1 MKGPRT
7 GPPAG
12 SRTTSDVVV
21 IGAGMIGAACAYY
34 AARAGFSVTVVDRGP
49 AAGGTS
55 GAGEGNLLVSD
66 KEPGPELALA
76 LRSQELW
83 RSLAE
88 EAADPSA
95 PDSPAPDSRDSGSLV
110 SASPGSGSRGSA
122 WGPGFEYEAKG
133 GLVVAFSSADFE
145 ALQRFAAT
153 QVPLGVVAEEVP
165 GDRLTEF
172 EPLIAPGLVGGF
184 WYPQDAQ
191 VMPALATA
199 RLLRASGATLRLGN
213 AVTGLVTSG
222 GAVRGVR
229 TTQGDISA
237 RFVVNA
243 AGFGAAAIA
252 ALAGSA
258 LPVQPR
264 RGFVLVTEP
273 LPNMV
278 RHKVYSA
285 AYVADVSSSDAALQ
299 SSAVVEGTPSGPV
312 LIGASRER
320 VGLDRTPSY
329 DALGRL
335 AAQGAE
341 LFPFL
346 ADVMVQRYYCGF
358 RPYLPDHLPAIGPDA
373 TVSGLFHACGH
384 EGAGIGLAPAT
395 AELIAAM
402 MAGTEPMIAPEPFRP
417 ARFASGDEQKEAAG

>member
-1 MKGPRT
+1 
-7 GPPAG
+7 
-12 SRTTSDVVV
+12 
-21 IGAGMIGAACAYY
+21 MIGAACAYY
-34 AARAGFSVTVVDRGP
+34 AARAGLSVTVVDSGP
-49 AAGGTS
+49 VAGGTS

-66 KEPGPELALA
+66 KEPGPELELA
-76 LRSQELW
+76 VRSQELW
-83 RSLAE
+83 RALAGEDDGAGSPPSPRSPRSLGAL
-88 EAADPSA
+88 
-95 PDSPAPDSRDSGSLV
+95 GSL
-110 SASPGSGSRGSA
+110 GSLGAR
-122 WGPGFEYEAKG
+122 FEYEAKG
-133 GLVVAFSSADFE
+133 GLVVAFTPEDFE

-153 QVPLGVVAEEVP
+153 QLPLGVVAEEVP
-165 GDRLTEF
+165 GERLAEF
-172 EPLIAPGLVGGF
+172 EPYIAPGLAGGF

-199 RLLRASGATLRLGN
+199 QLLKASGARLRLGS
-213 AVTGLVTSG
+213 AVTGLLVSRG
-222 GAVRGVR
+222 GAVGGVR
-229 TTQGDISA
+229 TAAGEIAA

-243 AGFGAAAIA
+243 AGFGAAAVA
-252 ALAGSA
+252 GFAGSP

-273 LPNMV
+273 LPAMV

-346 ADVMVQRYYCGF
+346 ADVKVQRYYAGF

-373 TVSGLFHACGH
+373 KIPGLFHACGH

-395 AELIAAM
+395 GELIAALM
-402 MAGTEPMIAPEPFRP
+402 TGSEPAVAAEPFRP
-417 ARFASGDEQKEAAG
+417 ARFAAHGEDAE

>member
-1 MKGPRT
+1 VS
-7 GPPAG
+7 AAANG
-12 SRTTSDVVV
+12 SPTSDVVV
-21 IGAGMIGAACAYY
+21 IGAGMVGAACAFY
-34 AARAGFSVTVVDRGP
+34 AARAGFSVTVVDRG
-49 AAGGTS
+49 AVAGGTS

-66 KEPGPELALA
+66 KEPGPELDLA
-76 LRSQELW
+76 MRSQELW
-83 RSLAE
+83 RSLAD
-88 EAADPSA
+88 EAGEADGPF
-95 PDSPAPDSRDSGSLV
+95 V
-110 SASPGSGSRGSA
+110 S
-122 WGPGFEYEAKG
+122 GFEYEAKG
-133 GLVVAFSSADFE
+133 GLVVAFSAADFE
-145 ALQRFAAT
+145 ALRGFATTQRPA
-153 QVPLGVVAEEVP
+153 GVVAEEVAP
-165 GDRLTEF
+165 ERLGEF
-172 EPLIAPGLVGGF
+172 EPYLAPGLAGGF

-191 VMPALATA
+191 VMPSLATA
-199 RLLRASGATLRLGN
+199 RLLQASGARLRLGS
-213 AVTGLVTSG
+213 AVTGLLLSG

-229 TTQGDISA
+229 TTLGEIPA

-252 ALAGSA
+252 ELAGST

-273 LPNMV
+273 LPAMV

-299 SSAVVEGTPSGPV
+299 SSGVVEGTPSGPV
-312 LIGASRER
+312 LIGATRER

-346 ADVMVQRYYCGF
+346 KDVKVQRYYCGF
-358 RPYLPDHLPAIGPDA
+358 RPYLPDHLPAIGPDPS
-373 TVSGLFHACGH
+373 VEGLFHACGH

-395 AELIAAM
+395 GELIAALL
-402 MAGTEPMIAPEPFRP
+402 AGEKTAVDTEPFRP
-417 ARFASGDEQKEAAG
+417 ARFAAAGEQKVAR

>member
-1 MKGPRT
+1 VS
-7 GPPAG
+7 AAANG
-12 SRTTSDVVV
+12 SPTPDVVV

-34 AARAGFSVTVVDRGP
+34 AARAGFAVTVLDSGP
-49 AAGGTS
+49 VAGGTS

-66 KEPGPELALA
+66 KEPGPELDLA
-76 LRSQELW
+76 MRSQELW
-83 RSLAE
+83 RTLAAE
-88 EAADPSA
+88 DDDAF
-95 PDSPAPDSRDSGSLV
+95 GTFG
-110 SASPGSGSRGSA
+110 AS
-122 WGPGFEYEAKG
+122 FEYEAKG
-133 GLVVAFSSADFE
+133 GLVVAFTAADFE
-145 ALQRFAAT
+145 ALQGFAAT
-153 QVPLGVVAEEVP
+153 QLASGVVAEHVP
-165 GDRLTEF
+165 GDRLAEH
-172 EPLIAPGLVGGF
+172 EPYIAPGLAGGF

-199 RLLRASGATLRLGN
+199 RLLKASGARLRLGS
-213 AVTGLVTSG
+213 AVTGLLVSSG

-229 TTQGDISA
+229 TTSGEIPA

-243 AGFGAAAIA
+243 AGFGAAAVA
-252 ALAGSA
+252 AMVGST

-273 LPNMV
+273 LPPMV

-346 ADVMVQRYYCGF
+346 AEVKVQRYYCGF

-373 TVSGLFHACGH
+373 NVSGLFHACGH

-395 AELIAAM
+395 GELIAALL
-402 MAGTEPMIAPEPFRP
+402 AGAEPAVAAEPFRP
-417 ARFASGDEQKEAAG
+417 ARFARYEENSQ

>member
-1 MKGPRT
+1 
-7 GPPAG
+7 
-12 SRTTSDVVV
+12 
-21 IGAGMIGAACAYY
+21 MIGAACAYY
-34 AARAGFSVTVVDRGP
+34 AARAGFTVTVLDSGP
-49 AAGGTS
+49 VAGGTS

-66 KEPGPELALA
+66 KEPGPELDLA
-76 LRSQELW
+76 MRSQELW
-83 RSLAE
+83 RALAAE
-88 EAADPSA
+88 DEGAFGTS
-95 PDSPAPDSRDSGSLV
+95 
-110 SASPGSGSRGSA
+110 
-122 WGPGFEYEAKG
+122 FEYEAKG
-133 GLVVAFSSADFE
+133 GLVVAFTAADFE
-145 ALQRFAAT
+145 ALQGFAAT
-153 QVPLGVVAEEVP
+153 QSPSGVVAEQVP
-165 GDRLTEF
+165 GDRLTEY
-172 EPLIAPGLVGGF
+172 EPYIAPGLAGGF

-199 RLLRASGATLRLGN
+199 RLLKASGARVRLGS
-213 AVTGLVTSG
+213 AVTGLVVSG

-229 TTQGDISA
+229 TTSGEIPA

-252 ALAGSA
+252 AMVGSA

-273 LPNMV
+273 LPAMV

-329 DALGRL
+329 EALGRL
-335 AAQGAE
+335 AGQGAE

-346 ADVMVQRYYCGF
+346 ADVKVQRYYCGF
-358 RPYLPDHLPAIGPDA
+358 RPYLPDHLPAIGPDGA
-373 TVSGLFHACGH
+373 VSGLFHACGH

-395 AELIAAM
+395 GELIAALL
-402 MAGTEPMIAPEPFRP
+402 AGAEPAVAAEPFRP
-417 ARFASGDEQKEAAG
+417 ARFARSDVSDVSGVSDGHGEDSQ

>member
-1 MKGPRT
+1 MSAAAER
-7 GPPAG
+7 
-12 SRTTSDVVV
+12 SRPTSDVVV
-21 IGAGMIGAACAYY
+21 IGAGMIGAACAYH
-34 AARAGFSVTVVDRGP
+34 AARAGLSVTVVDSGP
-49 AAGGTS
+49 VAGGTS

-66 KEPGPELALA
+66 KEPGPELELA
-76 LRSQELW
+76 VRSQDLW
-83 RSLAE
+83 RSLAAE
-88 EAADPSA
+88 DDGALGTA
-95 PDSPAPDSRDSGSLV
+95 
-110 SASPGSGSRGSA
+110 
-122 WGPGFEYEAKG
+122 FEYEAKG
-133 GLVVAFSSADFE
+133 GLVVAFTEADFQ
-145 ALQRFAAT
+145 ALREFAAA
-153 QVPLGVVAEEVP
+153 QRSAGVIAEEVAAE
-165 GDRLTEF
+165 RLREF
-172 EPLIAPGLVGGF
+172 EPFLAPGLAGGF

-191 VMPALATA
+191 VMPALAAA
-199 RLLRASGATLRLGN
+199 RLLKASGARLRLGS
-213 AVTGLVTSG
+213 AVTGLSVSPG

-229 TTQGDISA
+229 TAAGEIIAA

-243 AGFGAAAIA
+243 AGFGAAAVA
-252 ALAGSA
+252 SLAGSV

-273 LPNMV
+273 LPAMV

-285 AYVADVSSSDAALQ
+285 AYVADVASSDAALQ
-299 SSAVVEGTPSGPV
+299 SSGVVEGTPSGPV

-329 DALGRL
+329 QALGRL

-346 ADVMVQRYYCGF
+346 AEVKVQRYYCGF

-395 AELIAAM
+395 GEIIAALLV
-402 MAGTEPMIAPEPFRP
+402 GQEPAVAAEPFRP
-417 ARFASGDEQKEAAG
+417 ARFAREASQ

>member
-1 MKGPRT
+1 MSAV
-7 GPPAG
+7 AG
-12 SRTTSDVVV
+12 GSPTSDVVV
-21 IGAGMIGAACAYY
+21 IGAGMIGAACAFY

-49 AAGGTS
+49 VAGGTS

-66 KEPGPELALA
+66 KEPGPELELA
-76 LRSQELW
+76 MRSRELW
-83 RSLAE
+83 RSLAAE
-88 EAADPSA
+88 EAGAFGA
-95 PDSPAPDSRDSGSLV
+95 
-110 SASPGSGSRGSA
+110 
-122 WGPGFEYEAKG
+122 GFEYEAKG
-133 GLVVAFSSADFE
+133 GLVVAYSDGDFE
-145 ALQRFAAT
+145 ALRGFVGT
-153 QVPLGVVAEEVP
+153 QQSSGVVAEEVV
-165 GDRLTEF
+165 GERLAEF
-172 EPLIAPGLVGGF
+172 EPYIAPGLAGGF

-199 RLLRASGATLRLGN
+199 RLLQASGARVRLGS
-213 AVTGLVTSG
+213 AVTGLLVSG

-229 TTQGDISA
+229 TTLGEISA

-243 AGFGAAAIA
+243 AGFGAAALA
-252 ALAGSA
+252 SLAGSE

-273 LPNMV
+273 LPKMV

-299 SSAVVEGTPSGPV
+299 SSAVVEGTPAGPV

-329 DALGRL
+329 AALGRL

-346 ADVMVQRYYCGF
+346 TDVKVQRYYCGF

-373 TVSGLFHACGH
+373 SVEGLFHACGH

-395 AELIAAM
+395 GELIAAL
-402 MAGTEPMIAPEPFRP
+402 MAGEKTAVGAEPFRP
-417 ARFASGDEQKEAAG
+417 ARFAVAGDDEVAR

>member
-1 MKGPRT
+1 MSAAANR
-7 GPPAG
+7 
-12 SRTTSDVVV
+12 SRPTSDVVV
-21 IGAGMIGAACAYY
+21 IGAGIIGAACAYY
-34 AARAGFSVTVVDRGP
+34 AAREGLSVTVVDAGP
-49 AAGGTS
+49 VAGGTS

-66 KEPGPELALA
+66 KEPGPELDLA

-83 RSLAE
+83 RALAE
-88 EAADPSA
+88 QDDGALGA
-95 PDSPAPDSRDSGSLV
+95 R
-110 SASPGSGSRGSA
+110 
-122 WGPGFEYEAKG
+122 FEYEAKG
-133 GLVVAFSSADFE
+133 GLVVAFTAEDFE
-145 ALQRFAAT
+145 ALQGFAAT
-153 QVPLGVVAEEVP
+153 QLTPGVVAEEVP
-165 GDRLTEF
+165 AERLSEL
-172 EPLIAPGLVGGF
+172 EPFIAPGLAGGF

-191 VMPALATA
+191 VMPSLATA
-199 RLLRASGATLRLGN
+199 ALLKASGAQLRLGS
-213 AVTGLVTSG
+213 AVTGLVTSRG
-222 GAVRGVR
+222 TVRGVR
-229 TTQGDISA
+229 TAAGTISA

-243 AGFGAAAIA
+243 AGFGASSVA
-252 ALAGSA
+252 ALAGST

-273 LPNMV
+273 LPAMV

-335 AAQGAE
+335 AAQAAE

-346 ADVMVQRYYCGF
+346 ADVKVQRYYCGF

-373 TVSGLFHACGH
+373 SVSGLFHACGH

-395 AELIAAM
+395 GELIAALL
-402 MAGTEPMIAPEPFRP
+402 AQREPEVAAEPFRP
-417 ARFASGDEQKEAAG
+417 ARFEEGAR

>member
-1 MKGPRT
+1 M
-7 GPPAG
+7 
-12 SRTTSDVVV
+12 V
-21 IGAGMIGAACAYY
+21 GAACAFS

-49 AAGGTS
+49 VAGGTS

-66 KEPGPELALA
+66 KEPGPELDLA
-76 LRSQELW
+76 MRSQELW

-88 EAADPSA
+88 EHLEPRRADEAA
-95 PDSPAPDSRDSGSLV
+95 
-110 SASPGSGSRGSA
+110 ASFGG
-122 WGPGFEYEAKG
+122 GFEYEAKG
-133 GLVVAFSSADFE
+133 GLVVAFSAADFE
-145 ALQRFAAT
+145 ALRGFAAT
-153 QVPLGVVAEEVP
+153 QRPAGVVAEEVAAE
-165 GDRLTEF
+165 RLREF
-172 EPLIAPGLVGGF
+172 EPYIAPGMAGGF

-191 VMPALATA
+191 VMPSLATA
-199 RLLRASGATLRLGN
+199 RLLQASGARLRLGS
-213 AVTGLVTSG
+213 AVTGLLVSG

-229 TTQGDISA
+229 TTLGEIPA

-243 AGFGAAAIA
+243 AGFGASAIA
-252 ALAGSA
+252 EMAGSV

-273 LPNMV
+273 LPAMV

-299 SSAVVEGTPSGPV
+299 SSGVVEGTPSGPV

-335 AAQGAE
+335 AAQAAE

-346 ADVMVQRYYCGF
+346 TDVKVQRYYCGF

-373 TVSGLFHACGH
+373 SVEGLFHACGH

-395 AELIAAM
+395 GELIAALL
-402 MAGTEPMIAPEPFRP
+402 AGEKTAVDAAPFEP
-417 ARFASGDEQKEAAG
+417 ARFAVAGEEKVAR

>member
-1 MKGPRT
+1 
-7 GPPAG
+7 
-12 SRTTSDVVV
+12 
-21 IGAGMIGAACAYY
+21 MIGAACAYY

-49 AAGGTS
+49 VAGGTS

-83 RSLAE
+83 QSLAE
-88 EAADPSA
+88 QAADPSA
-95 PDSPAPDSRDSGSLV
+95 PDSPD
-110 SASPGSGSRGSA
+110 SPGSPGSA
-122 WGPGFEYEAKG
+122 SGPSIEYEAKG

-153 QVPLGVVAEEVP
+153 QVPLGVVAEEIP

-172 EPLIAPGLVGGF
+172 EPLIAPGLVGGI

-199 RLLRASGATLRLGN
+199 RLLQASGATLRLGN

-229 TTQGDISA
+229 TTQGEISA

-243 AGFGAAAIA
+243 AGFGAAAVA
-252 ALAGSA
+252 ALVGSA

-395 AELIAAM
+395 GELIAAM
-402 MAGTEPMIAPEPFRP
+402 MAGTEPMVAPEPFGP
-417 ARFASGDEQKEAAG
+417 ARFASCDEQKEAAG

>member
-1 MKGPRT
+1 M
-7 GPPAG
+7 
-12 SRTTSDVVV
+12 SDVVV

-34 AARAGFSVTVVDRGP
+34 AARAGFSVTVLDSGP
-49 AAGGTS
+49 VAGGTS

-66 KEPGPELALA
+66 KEPGPELDLA
-76 LRSQELW
+76 VRSQELW
-83 RSLAE
+83 RSLAAE
-88 EAADPSA
+88 DDGAL
-95 PDSPAPDSRDSGSLV
+95 GS
-110 SASPGSGSRGSA
+110 
-122 WGPGFEYEAKG
+122 GFEYEAKG
-133 GLVVAFSSADFE
+133 GLVVAFTEADFL
-145 ALQRFAAT
+145 ALQGFAAT
-153 QVPLGVVAEEVP
+153 QRSAGVIAEEIA
-165 GDRLTEF
+165 GDRLAEF
-172 EPLIAPGLVGGF
+172 EPFIAPGLAGGF

-191 VMPALATA
+191 VMPALAAA
-199 RLLRASGATLRLGN
+199 RLLKASGARLRLGS
-213 AVTGLVTSG
+213 AVTGLSLSPG

-229 TTQGDISA
+229 TAAGEIIAA

-243 AGFGAAAIA
+243 AGFGAAAVA
-252 ALAGSA
+252 SLAGSA

-273 LPNMV
+273 LPVMV

-285 AYVADVSSSDAALQ
+285 AYVADVSSSDAAPQ

-346 ADVMVQRYYCGF
+346 TEVKVQRYYCGF

-373 TVSGLFHACGH
+373 AVSGLFHACGH

-395 AELIAAM
+395 GEIIAALL
-402 MAGTEPMIAPEPFRP
+402 AGEKPAVAAEPFRP
-417 ARFASGDEQKEAAG
+417 ARFAREASR

>member
-1 MKGPRT
+1 VT
-7 GPPAG
+7 
-12 SRTTSDVVV
+12 DVVV

-49 AAGGTS
+49 VAGGTS

-66 KEPGPELALA
+66 KGPGPELELA
-76 LRSQELW
+76 VRSQELW

-88 EAADPSA
+88 EVVEAGSVAPVVPAVATAPAAHVA
-95 PDSPAPDSRDSGSLV
+95 EVGGAL
-110 SASPGSGSRGSA
+110 
-122 WGPGFEYEAKG
+122 GPGFEYEAKG
-133 GLVVAFSSADFE
+133 GLVVAFTAADFE

-153 QVPLGVVAEEVP
+153 QVPSGVVAEEVP

-172 EPLIAPGLVGGF
+172 EPFIAPGLAGGF

-199 RLLRASGATLRLGN
+199 RLLKASGARLRLGN
-213 AVTGLVTSG
+213 AVTGLVVSG

-229 TTQGDISA
+229 TTREVISA

-243 AGFGAAAIA
+243 AGFGASAIA
-252 ALAGSA
+252 GFVGSP

-273 LPNMV
+273 LPAMV

-335 AAQGAE
+335 AAQATG

-346 ADVMVQRYYCGF
+346 ADVKVQRYYCGF

-373 TVSGLFHACGH
+373 EVSGLFHACGH

-395 AELIAAM
+395 GELIAAL
-402 MAGTEPMIAPEPFRP
+402 MAGEEPVVAVQPFRP
-417 ARFASGDEQKEAAG
+417 SRFAEEVAE

>member
-1 MKGPRT
+1 
-7 GPPAG
+7 
-12 SRTTSDVVV
+12 
-21 IGAGMIGAACAYY
+21 MIGAACAYY
-34 AARAGFSVTVVDRGP
+34 AARAGFAVTVLDSGP
-49 AAGGTS
+49 VAGGTS

-66 KEPGPELALA
+66 KEPGPELDLA
-76 LRSQELW
+76 MRSQELW
-83 RSLAE
+83 RALAAE
-88 EAADPSA
+88 DDGAFGTS
-95 PDSPAPDSRDSGSLV
+95 
-110 SASPGSGSRGSA
+110 
-122 WGPGFEYEAKG
+122 FEFEAKG
-133 GLVVAFSSADFE
+133 GLVVAFTAEDFE
-145 ALQRFAAT
+145 ALQGFAAT
-153 QVPLGVVAEEVP
+153 QLPSGVVAEQVP
-165 GDRLTEF
+165 GDRLTEY
-172 EPLIAPGLVGGF
+172 EPYIAPGLAGGF

-199 RLLRASGATLRLGN
+199 RLLKASGARVRSGS
-213 AVTGLVTSG
+213 AVTGLLVSPG

-229 TTQGDISA
+229 TTSGEIPA

-252 ALAGSA
+252 AMAGST

-273 LPNMV
+273 LPAMV

-299 SSAVVEGTPSGPV
+299 SSAVIEGTPSGPV

-320 VGLDRTPSY
+320 VGLDRMPSY
-329 DALGRL
+329 EALGRL

-346 ADVMVQRYYCGF
+346 ADVKVQRYYCGF

-395 AELIAAM
+395 GELIAALL
-402 MAGTEPMIAPEPFRP
+402 AGQEPTVAAEPFNP
-417 ARFASGDEQKEAAG
+417 DRFAGYEEDSQ

>member
-1 MKGPRT
+1 
-7 GPPAG
+7 
-12 SRTTSDVVV
+12 
-21 IGAGMIGAACAYY
+21 MIGAACAYY

-49 AAGGTS
+49 VAGGTS

-66 KEPGPELALA
+66 KEPGPELELA
-76 LRSQELW
+76 VRSQELW
-83 RSLAE
+83 RALAQ
-88 EAADPSA
+88 EAADT
-95 PDSPAPDSRDSGSLV
+95 DGVLGS
-110 SASPGSGSRGSA
+110 
-122 WGPGFEYEAKG
+122 GFEYEAKG
-133 GLVVAFSSADFE
+133 GLVVAFTEAEFE

-153 QVPLGVVAEEVP
+153 QVPSGVVAEQVAS
-165 GDRLTEF
+165 DRLREF
-172 EPLIAPGLVGGF
+172 EPFIAPGLAGGF

-199 RLLRASGATLRLGN
+199 RLLKASGARLRLGS
-213 AVTGLVTSG
+213 AVTGLMVSAA

-229 TTQGDISA
+229 TTQGEISA

-243 AGFGAAAIA
+243 AGFGAAAVA

-273 LPNMV
+273 LPAMV

-346 ADVMVQRYYCGF
+346 ADVKVQRYYCGF

-373 TVSGLFHACGH
+373 SVAGLFHACGH

-395 AELIAAM
+395 GELIAAM
-402 MAGTEPMIAPEPFRP
+402 MAGEEPAVAAEPFRP
-417 ARFASGDEQKEAAG
+417 ARFADEEMAR

>member
-1 MKGPRT
+1 MS
-7 GPPAG
+7 AAASG
-12 SRTTSDVVV
+12 SPTPDVVV

-34 AARAGFSVTVVDRGP
+34 AARAGFVVTVLDSGP
-49 AAGGTS
+49 VAGGTS

-66 KEPGPELALA
+66 KEPGPELDLA
-76 LRSQELW
+76 MRSQELW
-83 RSLAE
+83 RALAAE
-88 EAADPSA
+88 DDGAF
-95 PDSPAPDSRDSGSLV
+95 G
-110 SASPGSGSRGSA
+110 AS
-122 WGPGFEYEAKG
+122 FEYEAKG
-133 GLVVAFSSADFE
+133 GLVVAFTAADFE
-145 ALQRFAAT
+145 ALQGFAAT
-153 QVPLGVVAEEVP
+153 QLPSGVVAEQVP
-165 GDRLTEF
+165 GDRLTEY
-172 EPLIAPGLVGGF
+172 EPYIAPSLAGGF

-199 RLLRASGATLRLGN
+199 RLLKASGARVRLGS
-213 AVTGLVTSG
+213 AVTGLVVSG

-229 TTQGDISA
+229 TTSGEIPA

-252 ALAGSA
+252 AMVGST

-273 LPNMV
+273 LPAMV

-329 DALGRL
+329 EALGRL

-346 ADVMVQRYYCGF
+346 ADVKVQRYYCGF

-373 TVSGLFHACGH
+373 TVSGLYHACGH

-395 AELIAAM
+395 GELIAALL
-402 MAGTEPMIAPEPFRP
+402 AGEQPALAAEPFHP
-417 ARFASGDEQKEAAG
+417 ARFAHSDAADGHGEDSQ

>member
-1 MKGPRT
+1 
-7 GPPAG
+7 
-12 SRTTSDVVV
+12 
-21 IGAGMIGAACAYY
+21 MIGAACAYH
-34 AARAGFSVTVVDRGP
+34 AARAGLSVTVVDSGP
-49 AAGGTS
+49 VAGGTS

-66 KEPGPELALA
+66 KEPGPELELA
-76 LRSQELW
+76 VRSQDLW
-83 RSLAE
+83 RSLAAE
-88 EAADPSA
+88 DDGALGAA
-95 PDSPAPDSRDSGSLV
+95 
-110 SASPGSGSRGSA
+110 
-122 WGPGFEYEAKG
+122 FEYEAKG
-133 GLVVAFSSADFE
+133 GLVVAFTEADFQ
-145 ALQRFAAT
+145 ALREFAAA
-153 QVPLGVVAEEVP
+153 QRSAGVIAEEVAAE
-165 GDRLTEF
+165 RLREF
-172 EPLIAPGLVGGF
+172 EPFLAPGLAGGF

-191 VMPALATA
+191 VMPALAAA
-199 RLLRASGATLRLGN
+199 RLLKASGARLRLGS
-213 AVTGLVTSG
+213 AVTGLSVSPG

-229 TTQGDISA
+229 TAAGEIIAA

-243 AGFGAAAIA
+243 AGFGAAAVA
-252 ALAGSA
+252 SLAGSV

-273 LPNMV
+273 LPAMV

-285 AYVADVSSSDAALQ
+285 AYVADVASSDAALQ
-299 SSAVVEGTPSGPV
+299 SSGVVEGTPSGPV

-329 DALGRL
+329 QALGRL

-346 ADVMVQRYYCGF
+346 AEVKVQRYYCGF

-395 AELIAAM
+395 GEIIAALLV
-402 MAGTEPMIAPEPFRP
+402 GREPAVAAEPFRP
-417 ARFASGDEQKEAAG
+417 ARFAREASQ